1 MGMFYPSGNVLY
13 SYGKSPFSMCI
24 LNRTLIAEYLRLV
37 MLMPYMGSD
46 LLMIETN
53 PVSNASIH
61 GFCLVPAWR
70 VLKGMALLQGEDSQG
85 F

>member
-1 MGMFYPSGNVLY
+1 MNIWDKLNHGDMMGDNGNVYPSGNVLY

-61 GFCLVPAWR
+61 GFCLVPA
-70 VLKGMALLQGEDSQG
+70 
-85 F
+85 